1 MKIPRSTAIGWW
13 MLPAKALPFD
23 LATGE
28 KSPGILWFSISL
40 GDGLWAFDLTDQ
52 IKEAFEPLFV
62 RAGRPMDMAVFTRY
76 ESEGRLQCE
85 VMAYF
90 SPAAAIVA
98 QQFKAMPCEKPLPD
112 NLDLLVGNPDCRFLI
127 FPETE

>member
-1 MKIPRSTAIGWW
+1 M
-13 MLPAKALPFD
+13 PAEALPFD